1 MPIVGINI
9 LLMTIIEDLIL
20 QFKIGD
26 VLTKLIF
33 WNIAIFAIASVV
45 FGILPLFKISIDFLS
60 YVSLSSNPIDL
71 LWKPWSI
78 FTFAFC
84 HSSIL
89 HILFNLIMLHF
100 AGRLFL
106 IFFNQK
112 QLFSLYFVGSLFAG
126 LIFVLSYMFF
136 PALANVST
144 ALVGASA
151 SVMAILFATVTY
163 SPSMNI
169 RLLLFG
175 NVKLWHIASVLIVI
189 DLFQL
194 PMENTGGHLAH
205 IGGAFFGYIYIRLL
219 KNGID
224 ICNWFTSLLDFFS
237 IIFGSRKSKP
247 FKKVHRTYKAP
258 VVKRASK
265 IVSKDKVQQQ
275 IDEILDKISQSGYD
289 SLSSEEKEFLFK
301 AGKQ

>member
-1 MPIVGINI
+1 MS
-9 LLMTIIEDLIL
+9 IIEDLKL

-33 WNIAIFAIASVV
+33 WNIAFFAIPSVL
-45 FGILPLFKISIDFLS
+45 FGILPLFKININYLS
-60 YVSLSSNPIDL
+60 YVSLSSNPNDL
-71 LWKPWSI
+71 LLKPWSI
-78 FTFAFC
+78 FTYAFC

-89 HILFNLIMLHF
+89 HILFNLIMLNF
-100 AGRLFL
+100 AVRLFL

-112 QLFSLYFVGSLFAG
+112 QLLSLYFVGSLFAG
-126 LIFVLSYMFF
+126 FVFLLSYMFF
-136 PALANVST
+136 PALANVNT

-163 SPSMNI
+163 SPLMNI

-175 NVKLWHIASVLIVI
+175 NVKLWHIALILIVI

-219 KNGID
+219 KNGTD
-224 ICNWFTSLLDFFS
+224 ICNWFTLIIDAFS
-237 IIFGSRKSKP
+237 SIFGSRKSKP

-258 VVKRASK
+258 AEKRVSK
-265 IVSKDKVQQQ
+265 IVTKDKVQQQ

>member
-1 MPIVGINI
+1 MS
-9 LLMTIIEDLIL
+9 LLEDLKL

-33 WNIAIFAIASVV
+33 WNIAFFAIPSVV
-45 FGILPLFKISIDFLS
+45 FGILPLFKVNIDYLS
-60 YVSLSSNPIDL
+60 YVSLSTNPNDL
-71 LWKPWSI
+71 LLKPWSI
-78 FTFAFC
+78 FSYAFC

-89 HILFNLIMLHF
+89 HILFNLIMLNF

-106 IFFNQK
+106 IFFNPK
-112 QLFSLYFVGSLFAG
+112 QLLSLYFVGSLFAG
-126 LIFVLSYMFF
+126 FVFLLSYMFF
-136 PALANVST
+136 PALANVNT

-163 SPSMNI
+163 SPLMNI

-175 NVKLWHIASVLIVI
+175 NVKLWHIALILIVI

-194 PMENTGGHLAH
+194 PRENTGGHLAH

-219 KNGID
+219 KNGTD
-224 ICNWFTSLLDFFS
+224 ICNWFTLIIDAFS
-237 IIFGSRKSKP
+237 SIFGSRKSKP

-258 VVKRASK
+258 AEKRASK
-265 IVSKDKVQQQ
+265 IVTKDKVQQQ

>member
-1 MPIVGINI
+1 MS
-9 LLMTIIEDLIL
+9 IIEDLKL

-33 WNIAIFAIASVV
+33 WNIAFFAIPTVL
-45 FGILPLFKISIDFLS
+45 FGILPLFKININYLS
-60 YVSLSSNPIDL
+60 YVSLSSNPNDL
-71 LWKPWSI
+71 LLKPWSI
-78 FTFAFC
+78 FTYAFC

-89 HILFNLIMLHF
+89 HILFNLIMLNF
-100 AGRLFL
+100 AVRLFL

-112 QLFSLYFVGSLFAG
+112 QLLSLYFVGSLFAG
-126 LIFVLSYMFF
+126 LVFLLSYMFF
-136 PALANVST
+136 PALANVNT

-163 SPSMNI
+163 SPLMNI

-175 NVKLWHIASVLIVI
+175 NVKLWHIALILIVI

-219 KNGID
+219 KNGTD
-224 ICNWFTSLLDFFS
+224 ISNWFTLIIDVFS
-237 IIFGSRKSKP
+237 SIFGSRKSKP

-258 VVKRASK
+258 AEKRVSK
-265 IVSKDKVQQQ
+265 IVTKDKVQQQ

>member
-1 MPIVGINI
+1 MS
-9 LLMTIIEDLIL
+9 IIEDLKL

-26 VLTKLIF
+26 VLTKLLF
-33 WNIAIFAIASVV
+33 WNIAFFAIPSVL
-45 FGILPLFKISIDFLS
+45 FGILPLFKININYLS
-60 YVSLSSNPIDL
+60 YVSLSSNPNDL
-71 LWKPWSI
+71 LLKPWSI
-78 FTFAFC
+78 FTYAFC

-89 HILFNLIMLHF
+89 HILFNLIMLNF

-112 QLFSLYFVGSLFAG
+112 QLLSLYFVGSFFAG
-126 LIFVLSYMFF
+126 LLFLLSYMFF
-136 PALANVST
+136 PALANVTT

-151 SVMAILFATVTY
+151 SVMAILFATVSY
-163 SPSMNI
+163 SPLMNI

-224 ICNWFTSLLDFFS
+224 ICNWFTIILDTFS
-237 IIFGSRKSKP
+237 SIFGSRKSKP
-247 FKKVHRTYKAP
+247 FKKVHRTYKTPA
-258 VVKRASK
+258 VKRASK
-265 IVSKDKVQQQ
+265 IVTKDKVQQQ
-275 IDEILDKISQSGYD
+275 IDEILDKISQSEYD

-301 AGKQ
+301 AGK

>member
-1 MPIVGINI
+1 MS
-9 LLMTIIEDLIL
+9 IIEDLKL

-26 VLTKLIF
+26 VVTKLIF
-33 WNIAIFAIASVV
+33 WNLAFFAIPSIV
-45 FGILPLFKISIDFLS
+45 FGILPLFKVNIDYLS
-60 YVSLSSNPIDL
+60 YVSLSSNPHDL

-78 FTFAFC
+78 FTYAFC
-84 HSSIL
+84 HSSVL
-89 HILFNLIMLHF
+89 HILFNLIMLNF

-112 QLFSLYFVGSLFAG
+112 QLLSLYFVGSLFAG
-126 LIFVLSYMFF
+126 FVFLLSYMFF
-136 PALANVST
+136 PALANVTT

-151 SVMAILFATVTY
+151 SVMAILFATASY
-163 SPSMNI
+163 SPLMNI

-175 NVKLWHIASVLIVI
+175 NVKLWHIALVLILI

-219 KNGID
+219 KNGTD
-224 ICNWFTSLLDFFS
+224 ICNWFTIILDSFS
-237 IIFGSRKSKP
+237 SIFGNRKSKP
-247 FKKVHRTYKAP
+247 FRKVHRTYKAP
-258 VVKRASK
+258 AEKRVSK
-265 IVSKDKVQQQ
+265 IVTKDKVQQQ

>member
-1 MPIVGINI
+1 MSI
-9 LLMTIIEDLIL
+9 LEDLKL

-33 WNIAIFAIASVV
+33 WNIAFFAIPSIL
-45 FGILPLFKISIDFLS
+45 FGILPLFKVNIDYLN
-60 YVSLSSNPIDL
+60 YVSLSSNPHEL

-78 FTFAFC
+78 FTYAFC

-89 HILFNLIMLHF
+89 HILFNLIMLNF

-112 QLFSLYFVGSLFAG
+112 QLLSLYFVSSLFAG
-126 LIFVLSYMFF
+126 IVFLLSYMFF
-136 PALANVST
+136 PALANVNTS
-144 ALVGASA
+144 LVGASA
-151 SVMAILFATVTY
+151 SVMAILFATVSY
-163 SPSMNI
+163 SPLMNI

-175 NVKLWHIASVLIVI
+175 NVKLWHITLVLIVI

-194 PMENTGGHLAH
+194 PKENTGGHLAH

-224 ICNWFTSLLDFFS
+224 ICNWFTIILDTFS
-237 IIFGSRKSKP
+237 SIFGSRKSKP

-258 VVKRASK
+258 AVKRASK
-265 IVSKDKVQQQ
+265 IVTKDKVQQQ

>member
-1 MPIVGINI
+1 MS
-9 LLMTIIEDLIL
+9 LLEDLKL

-26 VLTKLIF
+26 VLTKLLF
-33 WNIAIFAIASVV
+33 WNIAFFAIPAVL
-45 FGILPLFKISIDFLS
+45 FGILPLFKVNIDYLS
-60 YVSLSSNPIDL
+60 YVSLSSNPNYL

-78 FTFAFC
+78 FTYAFC
-84 HSSIL
+84 HSSAL
-89 HILFNLIMLHF
+89 HILFNLIMLNF

-112 QLFSLYFVGSLFAG
+112 QLLSLYFVGSFFAG
-126 LIFVLSYMFF
+126 LVFLLSYMFL
-136 PALANVST
+136 PSLANVNT

-151 SVMAILFATVTY
+151 SVMAILFATVSY
-163 SPSMNI
+163 SPLMNI

-224 ICNWFTSLLDFFS
+224 ICNWFTIILDTFS
-237 IIFGSRKSKP
+237 SIFGSRKSKP

-258 VVKRASK
+258 AVKRASK
-265 IVSKDKVQQQ
+265 IVTKDKVQQQ

-289 SLSSEEKEFLFK
+289 SLSSDEKEFLFK

>member
-1 MPIVGINI
+1 MS
-9 LLMTIIEDLIL
+9 IIEDLKL

-33 WNIAIFAIASVV
+33 WNIAFFAIPSVV
-45 FGILPLFKISIDFLS
+45 FGILPLFKVNIDYLN
-60 YVSLSSNPIDL
+60 YVSLSSNPNDL
-71 LWKPWSI
+71 LLKPWSI
-78 FTFAFC
+78 FTYAFC

-89 HILFNLIMLHF
+89 HILFNLIMLNF

-106 IFFNQK
+106 IFFNPK
-112 QLFSLYFVGSLFAG
+112 QLLSLYFVGSLFAG
-126 LIFVLSYMFF
+126 FVFLLSYLFF
-136 PALANVST
+136 PALANINT

-163 SPSMNI
+163 SPLMNI

-175 NVKLWHIASVLIVI
+175 NVKLWHIAFILIVI

-194 PMENTGGHLAH
+194 PRENTGGHLAH

-219 KNGID
+219 KSGTD
-224 ICNWFTSLLDFFS
+224 ICNWFTLIIDAFS
-237 IIFGSRKSKP
+237 SIFGSRKSKP

-258 VVKRASK
+258 VEKRASK
-265 IVSKDKVQQQ
+265 IVTKDKVQQQ

>member
-1 MPIVGINI
+1 MS
-9 LLMTIIEDLIL
+9 IIEDLKL

-33 WNIAIFAIASVV
+33 WNIAFFAIPSVV
-45 FGILPLFKISIDFLS
+45 FGILPLFKINIDYLS
-60 YVSLSSNPIDL
+60 YLSLSSNPDEL

-78 FTFAFC
+78 FSYAFC
-84 HSSIL
+84 HSSVL
-89 HILFNLIMLHF
+89 HILFNLLMLNF

-112 QLFSLYFVGSLFAG
+112 QLLSLYFVGSLFAG
-126 LIFVLSYMFF
+126 FVFLLSYKFF
-136 PALANVST
+136 PALANVTT

-151 SVMAILFATVTY
+151 SVMAILFATVSY
-163 SPSMNI
+163 SPLMNI

-175 NVKLWHIASVLIVI
+175 NVKLWHIALVLIVI

-205 IGGAFFGYIYIRLL
+205 IGGAFFGYFYIRLL
-219 KNGID
+219 KNGTD
-224 ICNWFTSLLDFFS
+224 ICNWFTIILDSFS
-237 IIFGSRKSKP
+237 SVFGNSKSKP
-247 FKKVHRTYKAP
+247 FKKVHRTYNAP
-258 VVKRASK
+258 AEKKVSK
-265 IVSKDKVQQQ
+265 IVTKDKAQQQ

-289 SLSSEEKEFLFK
+289 SLSSDEKEFLFK
-301 AGKQ
+301 AGK

>member
-1 MPIVGINI
+1 MS
-9 LLMTIIEDLIL
+9 IIEDLKL

-33 WNIAIFAIASVV
+33 WNIAFFAIPSVL
-45 FGILPLFKISIDFLS
+45 FGILPLFKININYLS
-60 YVSLSSNPIDL
+60 YVSLSSNPNDL
-71 LWKPWSI
+71 LLKPWSI
-78 FTFAFC
+78 FTYAFC

-89 HILFNLIMLHF
+89 HILFNLIMLNF

-112 QLFSLYFVGSLFAG
+112 QLLSLYFVGSLFAG
-126 LIFVLSYMFF
+126 LVFLLSYMFF
-136 PALANVST
+136 PALANVNT

-163 SPSMNI
+163 SPLMNI

-175 NVKLWHIASVLIVI
+175 NVKLWHIALILIVI

-194 PMENTGGHLAH
+194 PRENTGGHLAH
-205 IGGAFFGYIYIRLL
+205 MGGAFFGYIYIRLL
-219 KNGID
+219 KNGTD
-224 ICNWFTSLLDFFS
+224 ICNWFTLIIDAFS
-237 IIFGSRKSKP
+237 SIFGSRKSKP

-258 VVKRASK
+258 AEKRVSK
-265 IVSKDKVQQQ
+265 IVTKDKVQQQ

>member
-1 MPIVGINI
+1 MS
-9 LLMTIIEDLIL
+9 LLEDLKL

-26 VLTKLIF
+26 VLTKLLF
-33 WNIAIFAIASVV
+33 WNIAFFAIPSVV
-45 FGILPLFKISIDFLS
+45 FGILPLFKVNIDYLS
-60 YVSLSSNPIDL
+60 YVSLSSNPNDL

-78 FTFAFC
+78 FTYAFC
-84 HSSIL
+84 HSSVL
-89 HILFNLIMLHF
+89 HILFNLIMLNF

-112 QLFSLYFVGSLFAG
+112 QLLSLYFVGSFFAG
-126 LIFVLSYMFF
+126 LLFLLSYMFF
-136 PALANVST
+136 PALANVTT

-151 SVMAILFATVTY
+151 SVMAILFATVSN
-163 SPSMNI
+163 SPLMNI

-175 NVKLWHIASVLIVI
+175 NVKLWHIAFVLIVI

-224 ICNWFTSLLDFFS
+224 ICNWFTTILDTFS
-237 IIFGSRKSKP
+237 SIFGSRKSKP

-258 VVKRASK
+258 AVKRTSK
-265 IVSKDKVQQQ
+265 IVTKDKVQQQ

-289 SLSSEEKEFLFK
+289 SLSSDEKEFLFK

>member
-1 MPIVGINI
+1 MSI
-9 LLMTIIEDLIL
+9 LEDLKL

-33 WNIAIFAIASVV
+33 WNIAFFAIPSVV
-45 FGILPLFKISIDFLS
+45 LGILPLFKVNIDYLN
-60 YVSLSSNPIDL
+60 YVSLSTNPNDL
-71 LWKPWSI
+71 LLKPWSI
-78 FTFAFC
+78 FSYAFC

-89 HILFNLIMLHF
+89 HILFNLIMLNF

-112 QLFSLYFVGSLFAG
+112 QLLSLYFVGSLFAG
-126 LIFVLSYMFF
+126 FVFLLSYMFF
-136 PALANVST
+136 PALANVNT
-144 ALVGASA
+144 ELVGASA

-163 SPSMNI
+163 SPLMNI

-175 NVKLWHIASVLIVI
+175 NVKLWHIALILIVI

-194 PMENTGGHLAH
+194 PRENTGGHLAH

-219 KNGID
+219 KNGTD
-224 ICNWFTSLLDFFS
+224 ICNWFTLIIDAFS
-237 IIFGSRKSKP
+237 SIFGSRKSKP

-258 VVKRASK
+258 AEKRVSK
-265 IVSKDKVQQQ
+265 IVTKDKVQQQ